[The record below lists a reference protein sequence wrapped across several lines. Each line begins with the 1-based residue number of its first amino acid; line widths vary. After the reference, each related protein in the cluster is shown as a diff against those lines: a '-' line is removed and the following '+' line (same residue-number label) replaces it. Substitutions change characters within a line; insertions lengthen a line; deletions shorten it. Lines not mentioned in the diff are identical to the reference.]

1 VSENLTALPNDKP
14 KPAARRKARH
24 FALQA
29 LYQWHIAGGNLNEIE
44 SQFRRENAMHK
55 VDLVFFHE
63 LLHEIPAHL
72 TMIDQYIEPLLDRKK
87 QDLGVVELSA
97 LRIGTYE
104 LCKRIDI
111 PFRVCINESVELAKV
126 FGAEESYRYI
136 NGVLDKIARQVRS
149 VEMKG

>member
-1 VSENLTALPNDKP
+1 MSDNPNLNPSEKI

-44 SQFRRENAMHK
+44 LQFRRENAMHK
-55 VDLVFFHE
+55 VDLAFFHE

-72 TMIDQYIEPLLDRKK
+72 TEIDGYIEPLLDRKK
-87 QDLGVVELSA
+87 QELGIVELCA

-111 PFRVCINESVELAKV
+111 PYRVSINESVELTKV
-126 FGAEESYRYI
+126 FGAEDSYRYI
-136 NGVLDKIARQVRS
+136 NGVLDKIARQVRKI
-149 VEMKG
+149 ELKG